1 MAPRTLSR
9 APSAWRVGAEA
20 ETASVII
27 EKDPSVPWTED
38 EIKRRIWALES
49 RDQRQKL
56 IDVIALLATVVSA
69 GMAVAAFAYARQG
82 RQG

>member
-9 APSAWRVGAEA
+9 APSAWRVGVDV
-20 ETASVII
+20 ASVIV

-49 RDQRQKL
+49 RDDRQRT